1 MDLKQ
6 FATDDY
12 QKRGGGYPKSNIPTS
27 IDASDT
33 QLEFSFKN
41 TDEETGKKFVSSF
54 CSKNG
59 LTPKSISSCQDG
71 DFHNDWI
78 VVSVKF

>member
-1 MDLKQ
+1 MILQQ

-12 QKRGGGYPKSNIPTS
+12 QKRRGNYPKSNVPTS
-27 IDASDT
+27 IDAYNDT
-33 QLEFSFKN
+33 LEFSFKN
-41 TDEETGKKFVSSF
+41 TDEETDKKFVVSF

-59 LTPKSISSCQDG
+59 LVTKSISSCQDG

-78 VVSVKF
+78 IVTAKF